1 MKKIIII
8 GLTLLMSG
16 VSFAQS
22 DGENNVKNF
31 RFGLKGNLSLDWIK
45 PENEKKFTSG
55 GSALGYGWGIQM
67 EYRLNQTVSVVSGF
81 GIQTAKGKIKY
92 NDASSKDSTYYI
104 LNRDA
109 EFIDFNKDNFSD
121 STKQK
126 FLLLDRKYAINYVN
140 IPIALKMKTKEI
152 GYITYYGTFG
162 LNLGIKTKARVK
174 DQVKKVSNNV
184 INYVGDTLVTPI
196 NVDNLEMTNDKLD
209 ATKGISPLRAGL
221 LIGGGGE
228 YTIAGTTALF
238 FDLTYNYFFTNTVKK
253 HDKYLGVRDYE
264 QPKGY
269 KEITQKFI
277 PGSVTL
283 TVGILF

>member
-22 DGENNVKNF
+22 GENNVKNF
-31 RFGLKGNLSLDWIK
+31 RFGLKGNLSLDWMK

-81 GIQTAKGKIKY
+81 GIQTAKGKINY
-92 NDASSKDSTYYI
+92 FDASSKDSTFYI
-104 LNRDA
+104 LNKDS
-109 EFIDFNKDNFSD
+109 EFVKFDTAGFAKNEE
-121 STKQK
+121 
-126 FLLLDRKYAINYVN
+126 FLLLKRKYAINYVN

-174 DQVKKVSNNV
+174 DDVQKSTLL
-184 INYVGDTLVTPI
+184 GDSLI
-196 NVDNLEMTNDKLD
+196 IIDNTVNTNDKLD
-209 ATKGISPLRAGL
+209 ATKSMSPLRAGL

>member
-8 GLTLLMSG
+8 GVALLLSG
-16 VSFAQS
+16 ISFAQS
-22 DGENNVKNF
+22 GGENNVKNF
-31 RFGLKGNLSLDWIK
+31 RFGLKGNLSLDWMK

-67 EYRLNQTVSVVSGF
+67 EYRLNQTVSIVSGF
-81 GIQTAKGKIKY
+81 GIQTAKGKINY
-92 NDASSKDSTYYI
+92 FDAPSKDSVFYI
-104 LNRDA
+104 LDRDS
-109 EFIDFNKDNFSD
+109 EFVVFDTASFS
-121 STKQK
+121 KNEEFQ
-126 FLLLDRKYAINYVN
+126 LLQRKYAINYVN
-140 IPIALKMKTKEI
+140 IPVALKMKTKEI

-174 DQVKKVSNNV
+174 DDIQKSTLSGDSLV
-184 INYVGDTLVTPI
+184 II
-196 NVDNLEMTNDKLD
+196 DNTKTTNDKLD
-209 ATKGISPLRAGL
+209 ATKSMSPLRAGL
-221 LIGGGGE
+221 VIGGGGE
-228 YTIAGTTALF
+228 YTIAGTTAVF
-238 FDLTYNYFFTNTVKK
+238 FDLTYNYFFTNAVKK

-264 QPKGY
+264 QETGY